1 MKKVSG
7 KPQMM
12 KQMNGTLLRSALMD
26 KPDATKAELSA
37 ATGIS
42 LTTINTLF
50 ADMLARGEIEEV
62 GFSASSGGRKAKRY
76 RIAAQSMLSLCLCVQ
91 KGEIR
96 YGVCNLFGKAIAEG
110 SRPLPP
116 QGDPVG
122 IALDI
127 ARQAVRSGE
136 YPLRMIGLGIRGSV
150 IDGVVQ
156 TGVDMAPWYGRDVS
170 ALFEQECGIPCIME
184 NDLNCMAM
192 GFKRALVE
200 SGKGACLN
208 LAYLHFEKDSIG
220 AGMIENGRLIRG
232 HHNFAGEMTLMPISD
247 KDNLLAVLSQAESK
261 KEYAKT
267 VARLLG
273 LLDCIISPEYIVL
286 GGENFDA
293 TTLSELKVYSA
304 LGKLGEKN
312 KNLIYAS
319 GSEEYY
325 LSGLGYLSA
334 RSMIDESGF
343 FVAE

>member
-12 KQMNGTLLRSALMD
+12 KQMNGTLLRTALMD
-26 KPDATKAELSA
+26 RPDATKAELAA

-50 ADMLARGEIEEV
+50 GDMLAAGEIEEV

-76 RIAAQSMLSLCLCVQ
+76 RIAAAGRLSLCLCV
-91 KGEIR
+91 KKEEIR
-96 YGVCNLFGKAIAEG
+96 YGICDLFGKSVAEG

-116 QGDPVG
+116 QTDPMG
-122 IALDI
+122 LALDV
-127 ARQAVRSGE
+127 ARQVARSGE
-136 YPLRMIGLGIRGSV
+136 YPVRMIGLGIRGSV
-150 IDGVVQ
+150 IDGVVR
-156 TGVDMAPWYGRDVS
+156 TGVDMDAWYGRDVS
-170 ALFEQECGIPCIME
+170 ALFEQECGIPCLME

-208 LAYLHFEKDSIG
+208 LAYLHFAKDSIG
-220 AGMIENGRLIRG
+220 AGMIENGRLLRG
-232 HHNFAGEMTLMPISD
+232 HHNFAGELTLMPIGEKED
-247 KDNLLAVLSQAESK
+247 LITILNEAGSK

-273 LLDCIISPEYIVL
+273 ILDCIISPEYIVL

-319 GSEEYY
+319 DSSEYY

-334 RSMIDESGF
+334 RSMVDESGF
-343 FVAE
+343 FGAE